1 MTAAFL
7 LLLCGPSSH
16 AATAAP
22 QNAIVGENALAGTTS
37 WQRSLFDGV
46 ELYGTS
52 LTAAPGDAI
61 ELHVSTAYRYRVV
74 VYRLGWYA
82 GAGARQV
89 ACVPSC
95 GGDEQGRIQT
105 GADPPTVQPARANWP
120 VTDVLKTD
128 PHWTSGYFLVEA
140 VVTNGPDAGRAGTTY
155 FILHAAPTALA
166 SQILVQVPVNTWEA
180 YNSWGGRSLYNFGSA
195 GLGRAYRVSFER
207 PFDHQAGTPLWWEIQ
222 LVRFLE
228 REGYDVSYQT
238 DLDTSRDPTT
248 LLQHRLVMVAG
259 HDEYWTMEMRNGF
272 EHALASGTN
281 LAFMGSNDA
290 YWNIR
295 YEDRGQT
302 IFTYKSM
309 YDPNPDPTQ
318 KTAMF
323 REIGR
328 PECLLI
334 GVQHAD
340 IRALDHPLDYTVT
353 SAGAADPWLQ
363 GTGFKAGDRILGV
376 VGREHDTLTGFPG
389 CVHPGEVTLFHYDG
403 AGVDLNGDAVRYT
416 APSGAR
422 VFASGAQEFSWA
434 LDSWRSNDTLAP
446 SIPVASDRSAPA
458 DPRRARRDPR
468 PNRLA
473 GRSSNRRPPRLPRAG
488 RECPGARLPGQGTVF
503 RAARNAAGHL
513 PARGGVRRR
522 VGQDL
527 GADVLDAVD
536 VASGLTSMRMRGLE
550 PPRAFAHTDL
560 NRARLPIPP
569 HPRGAPMVAK
579 RRSAL
584 ADSSHPCRPT
594 SA

>member
-1 MTAAFL
+1 LTAAFL

-128 PHWTSGYFLVEA
+128 PHWTSGYYLVEA
-140 VVTNGPDAGRAGTTY
+140 VVTSGPDAGRAGTTY

-295 YEDRGQT
+295 YEDGGQT

-434 LDSWRSNDTLAP
+434 LDSWRSNDMLAP
-446 SIPVASDRSAPA
+446 SVPVASDRSAPA
-458 DPRRARRDPR
+458 DPRVQQFMRNALDDLTRPQAPLAVRKVRVPGGIRVRTGWPVDPR
-468 PNRLA
+468 IVGRLVYRVQDGNA
-473 GRSSNRRPPRLPRAG
+473 PVLVCQGRAPCFVPRG
-488 RECPGARLPGQGTVF
+488 TQPGTYRLEAEF
-503 RAARNAAGHL
+503 
-513 PARGGVRRR
+513 
-522 VGQDL
+522 
-527 GADVLDAVD
+527 VD
-536 VASGLTSMRMRGLE
+536 VWGR
-550 PPRAFAHTDL
+550 
-560 NRARLPIPP
+560 
-569 HPRGAPMVAK
+569 
-579 RRSAL
+579 
-584 ADSSHPCRPT
+584 T
-594 SA
+594 SAPTFSTQWTWHPK